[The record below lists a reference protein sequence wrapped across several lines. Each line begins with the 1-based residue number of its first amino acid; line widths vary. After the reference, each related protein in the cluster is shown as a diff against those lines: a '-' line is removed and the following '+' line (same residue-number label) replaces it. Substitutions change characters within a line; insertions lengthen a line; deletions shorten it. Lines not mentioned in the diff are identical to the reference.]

1 MATYLERIEKL
12 DLSDVIRLIESL
24 DHGQIILD
32 TCENRTEL
40 NECLALN
47 FQDETI
53 DEIELIIIESGM

>member
-32 TCENRTEL
+32 TCEKQNRVKRMFSFE
-40 NECLALN
+40 
-47 FQDETI
+47 F
-53 DEIELIIIESGM
+53 SR